1 MSTETVG
8 TTVATLNSLL
18 RGEIAATETY
28 QQAFAKL
35 GADPIAMNLR
45 QIHVDH
51 REAANTLREHVHTH
65 GGKPDQASGVWGTF
79 AKLLEG
85 TATAFGATAAL
96 KALKEGEER
105 GKADY
110 EAVLQDAAMPTE
122 CKTLISSK
130 LLPQT
135 DSHIAT
141 LHRLL
146 A

>member
-1 MSTETVG
+1 MTSEHTLK
-8 TTVATLNSLL
+8 TLNSLL

-35 GADPIAMNLR
+35 GDDPMTMNLR

-51 REAANTLREHVHTH
+51 REAANELRQHVHSH
-65 GGKPDQASGVWGTF
+65 GGKPDQGSGVWGAF
-79 AKLLEG
+79 AKVFEG
-85 TATAFGATAAL
+85 TAKTFGAATAI
-96 KALKEGEER
+96 KALKEGEEH

-110 EAVLQDAAMPTE
+110 QEALKDAGLPE
-122 CKTLISSK
+122 DCKTLIASK

-135 DSHIAT
+135 ESHIAA